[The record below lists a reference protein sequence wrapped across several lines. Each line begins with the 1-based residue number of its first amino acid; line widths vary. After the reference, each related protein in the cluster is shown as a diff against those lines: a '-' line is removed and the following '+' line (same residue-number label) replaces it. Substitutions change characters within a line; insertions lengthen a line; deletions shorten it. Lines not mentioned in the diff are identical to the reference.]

1 MEAPRRTDYSGT
13 SSGTSSEFPHREP
26 MIPDLPGTD
35 SSNTEWTDEK
45 HSLYLKSMEAT
56 FVDQLY
62 DSMELLGWHLEKA
75 NFVDPLTRQSNKQH
89 PYAPSGQFK
98 VLRDGSWKKINFERP
113 DLQVEK
119 ADGSRDLLKSPWI
132 QHFRPASRVL
142 RSGSPNYQ
150 TSSGKGK
157 KALAYASAGNSEQ
170 FHACHSYFGNQIDNG
185 NAEVTDQNFV
195 DEDIGGRKGSNMCS
209 AKKAKTSGTDSSDN
223 DQVVPFSRP
232 ATAGD
237 AGEKWASSSR

>member
-1 MEAPRRTDYSGT
+1 MEAPRRTDSSGT
-13 SSGTSSEFPHREP
+13 SSGTSNEFPHREP
-26 MIPDLPGTD
+26 MSTELPGTD

-75 NFVDPLTRQSNKQH
+75 NFLDPQTRQMNKH
-89 PYAPSGQFK
+89 ACSPSGQFE
-98 VLRDGSWKKINFERP
+98 VLRDGCWKKINFERP
-113 DLQVEK
+113 DLQVVK
-119 ADGSRDLLKSPWI
+119 ADGSRDILRNQWI
-132 QHFRPASRVL
+132 QHFRPASRL
-142 RSGSPNYQ
+142 PRLGSPNHR

-157 KALAYASAGNSEQ
+157 KALTYASAGNSEQ
-170 FHACHSYFGNQIDNG
+170 FHARHLYFADQVNSS

-195 DEDIGGRKGSNMCS
+195 DEDIGERKGSNMGS
-209 AKKAKTSGTDSSDN
+209 AKKAKTSGTGSSDH

-232 ATAGD
+232 ASTGD
-237 AGEKWASSSR
+237 AVEKWASSS